1 MGVIATRVGGKVHDL
16 GGFSVRRVLP
26 SVACRSVGPFVF
38 LDHIGPGRFEPGN
51 GIDVRPHPHIG
62 LATVTYL
69 FEGALGHRD
78 TLGSV
83 QVIRPG
89 DVNWMTAG
97 RGIAH
102 SERTPPEERAAGH
115 GIHGLQFWVGL
126 PQEAEETAP
135 EFHHHPA
142 ASLPEWEQD
151 GVRLRLL
158 VGEAFG
164 RRAPVKVYS
173 PMFYVDAR
181 MAAGSR
187 LHVDAPHAE
196 RGVLVLSGAV
206 RLGGEPLPAGELA
219 VLQPDVDA
227 DIDADDEA
235 RLVLFGGAPLGPR
248 HMWWNFVHSR
258 RERIEQAADDW
269 EAGRFAPVPGETEFI
284 PLPERKP
291 KTVDYP

>member
-1 MGVIATRVGGKVHDL
+1 MIATRVRGKVHDL
-16 GGFSVRRVLP
+16 GGFTVRRVLP
-26 SVACRSVGPFVF
+26 SMACRSVGPFVF
-38 LDHIGPGRFEPGN
+38 LDHIGPGRFEPGM

-78 TLGSV
+78 TLGSE

-97 RGIAH
+97 SGIAH
-102 SERTPPEERAAGH
+102 SERTPPPERAAGH

-126 PQEAEETAP
+126 PESAEETAP

-142 ASLPEWEQD
+142 ASLPSWEQD
-151 GVRLRLL
+151 GIALRLM

-181 MAAGSR
+181 MPAGSR
-187 LHVDAPHAE
+187 LAIDAPHEE

-206 RLGGEPLPAGELA
+206 RIAGEDLPPGELA
-219 VLQPDVDA
+219 VLAPGVEVSVDA
-227 DIDADDEA
+227 AADS

-248 HMWWNFVHSR
+248 HMWWNFVSSS
-258 RERIEQAADDW
+258 RERIERAKQDW
-269 EAGRFAPVPGETEFI
+269 RDQRFGAIAGETEFI
-284 PLPERKP
+284 PLP
-291 KTVDYP
+291 DH

>member
-1 MGVIATRVGGKVHDL
+1 MGAIATRVGGKVHDL
-16 GGFSVRRVLP
+16 GGFTVRRVLP
-26 SVACRSVGPFVF
+26 SIACRSVGPFVF
-38 LDHIGPGRFEPGN
+38 LDHIGPGTFEPGK

-78 TLGSV
+78 TLGSE

-102 SERTPPEERAAGH
+102 SERTPAPERAAGH

-126 PQEAEETAP
+126 PEEAEDTDP
-135 EFHHHPA
+135 GFHHHPA
-142 ASLPEWEQD
+142 ATLPAWEQD
-151 GVRLRLL
+151 GVALRLMA
-158 VGEAFG
+158 GEAFG

-173 PMFYVDAR
+173 PMFYVDAQ
-181 MAAGSR
+181 MPAGAR
-187 LHVDAPHAE
+187 LSVDAPHAE

-206 RLGGEPLPAGELA
+206 RISGEALPAGELA
-219 VLQPDVDA
+219 VLAPGVEVS
-227 DIDADDEA
+227 IDADADS

-248 HMWWNFVHSR
+248 HMWWNFVSSS
-258 RERIEQAADDW
+258 RERIERAKQDW
-269 EAGRFAPVPGETEFI
+269 RDQRFGAIAGETEFI
-284 PLPERKP
+284 SLP
-291 KTVDYP
+291 DH

>member
-1 MGVIATRVGGKVHDL
+1 VLDL

-26 SVACRSVGPFVF
+26 SVDCRSVGPFVF
-38 LDHIGPGRFEPGN
+38 LDHIGPGRFAPGQ

-102 SERTPPEERAAGH
+102 SERTPDAERAAGH
-115 GIHGLQFWVGL
+115 AIHGLQFWVGL
-126 PQEAEETAP
+126 PEGAEESDPA
-135 EFHHHPA
+135 FHHHPA
-142 ASLPEWEQD
+142 ASLPTWEQD
-151 GVRLRLL
+151 GVTLRLMA
-158 VGEAFG
+158 GEAFG
-164 RRAPVKVYS
+164 RQAPVRVYS
-173 PMFYVDAR
+173 PMFYVDAQ
-181 MAAGSR
+181 MPAASR
-187 LHVDAPHAE
+187 LPVDAPHAE

-206 RLGGEPLPAGELA
+206 RVAGEALPPGELA
-219 VLQPDVDA
+219 VLAPGADASIEADVDS
-227 DIDADDEA
+227 

-248 HMWWNFVHSR
+248 HMWWNFVSSS
-258 RERIEQAADDW
+258 RERIERARQDW
-269 EAGRFAPVPGETEFI
+269 RAQRFGTIPGETESI
-284 PLPERKP
+284 PLP
-291 KTVDYP
+291 DY

>member
-1 MGVIATRVGGKVHDL
+1 MAVIATRVRGKVHDL
-16 GGFSVRRVLP
+16 GGFTVRRVLP

-126 PQEAEETAP
+126 PEGAEETAP

-142 ASLPEWEQD
+142 ATLPSWEQD
-151 GVRLRLL
+151 GAGLRLM

-173 PMFYVDAR
+173 PMFYVDAQ
-181 MAAGSR
+181 MAAGAR
-187 LHVDAPHAE
+187 LRLDAPHDE
-196 RGVLVLSGAV
+196 RAVLVLSGAV
-206 RLGGEPLPAGELA
+206 RIAGEALPPGELA
-219 VLQPDVDA
+219 VLAAGADVA
-227 DIDADDEA
+227 IGADDA
-235 RLVLFGGAPLGPR
+235 SRLVLFGGAPLGPR
-248 HMWWNFVHSR
+248 HMWWNFVSSS
-258 RERIEQAADDW
+258 RERIERAKQDW
-269 EAGRFAPVPGETEFI
+269 RDQRFGAIAGETEFI
-284 PLPERKP
+284 PLP
-291 KTVDYP
+291 DY

>member
-1 MGVIATRVGGKVHDL
+1 MSSIATRVSGKVHDL
-16 GGFSVRRVLP
+16 GGFTVRRVLP
-26 SVACRSVGPFVF
+26 SIACRSLGPFVF

-78 TLGSV
+78 TLGSE

-102 SERTPPEERAAGH
+102 SERTPAPERAAGH

-126 PQEAEETAP
+126 PEGAEEADP
-135 EFHHHPA
+135 EFHHHPG
-142 ASLPEWEQD
+142 ASLPSWEQD
-151 GVRLRLL
+151 GIALRLM
-158 VGEAFG
+158 VGDAFG

-173 PMFYVDAR
+173 PMFYVDAQ
-181 MAAGSR
+181 MPAGSR
-187 LHVDAPHAE
+187 LPVDAPHEE
-196 RGVLVLSGAV
+196 RGVLLLSGAA
-206 RLGGEPLPAGELA
+206 RIGDEALAAGELA
-219 VLQPDVDA
+219 VLAPGADVVVEAVDA
-227 DIDADDEA
+227 T

-248 HMWWNFVHSR
+248 HMWWNFVSSS
-258 RERIEQAADDW
+258 RERIERAKQDW
-269 EAGRFAPVPGETEFI
+269 RDQRFGSIAGETEFI
-284 PLPERKP
+284 PLP
-291 KTVDYP
+291 DY